1 MHACDNHSPS
11 TGDVCRHL
19 PLCSAGNCNAT
30 SSQPF
35 KSLVKTPFGRN
46 ATKNMTMEKFAY
58 VLKPPFNTRI
68 AIFLLFHHD
77 GLPFVV
83 LRATGTGPRG
93 CVYTSR

>member
-1 MHACDNHSPS
+1 
-11 TGDVCRHL
+11 
-19 PLCSAGNCNAT
+19 
-30 SSQPF
+30 
-35 KSLVKTPFGRN
+35 
-46 ATKNMTMEKFAY
+46 MTMDKFAY